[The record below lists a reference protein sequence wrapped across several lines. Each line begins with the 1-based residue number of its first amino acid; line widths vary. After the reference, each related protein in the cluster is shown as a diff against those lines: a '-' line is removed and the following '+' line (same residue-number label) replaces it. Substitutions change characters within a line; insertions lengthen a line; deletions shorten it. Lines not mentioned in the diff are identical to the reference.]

1 MIVINGYI
9 IAVSQGDENY
19 ETAIGKI
26 NSKPSDP
33 TGYQYKLRADTL
45 EWELVAVPQPSEDDE
60 IPDEE
65 AFAIITGENV

>member
-19 ETAIGKI
+19 ETVIGKI

-45 EWELVAVPQPSEDDE
+45 EWELVELPTPVETELDDSE
-60 IPDEE
+60 
-65 AFAIITGENV
+65 ALSIITGESE